1 MKIEKNYVDKLLF
14 YRPCVRVLSGLLEP
28 DFRLTNTEEDIVLHM
43 LAVPGVLEGSSRKTI
58 CSKLK
63 CSSQSLSGHIKRLK
77 TKGWLDEDGLL
88 DNKLQL
94 LQDNVNKGVASMT
107 VSLWYGGNS

>member
-1 MKIEKNYVDKLLF
+1 MKIEKNYVDRLLF
-14 YRPCVRVLSGLLEP
+14 YKFGVRILSGLLEP

-43 LAVPGVLEGSSRKTI
+43 LDVPGSLEGSSRKTV

-88 DNKLQL
+88 DSKLQQ
-94 LQDNVNKGVASMT
+94 LQDSVNKGVASVT